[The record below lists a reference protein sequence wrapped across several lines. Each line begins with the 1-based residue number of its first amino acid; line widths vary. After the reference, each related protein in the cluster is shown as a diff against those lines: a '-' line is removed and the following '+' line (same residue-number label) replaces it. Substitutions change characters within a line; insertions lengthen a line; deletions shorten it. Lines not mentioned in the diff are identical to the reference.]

1 VARRDARVRLSRE
14 GRVILDDAELD
25 SLRRFKDDAKE
36 VKEGFDCGLMI
47 AGYDDVKEGD
57 VLEFYSVEER
67 QRTL

>member
-1 VARRDARVRLSRE
+1 MRGWAGTHLERPLAL
-14 GRVILDDAELD
+14 LDDAEPD
-25 SLRRFKDDAKE
+25 SLLRFNDDAKE

-57 VLEFYSVEER
+57 VLEFYSIEER